1 LGERQLSG
9 SLNKKTDQEIVITN
23 ECAADNVTTTLGDD
37 DVAMLNSPAA
47 AEEDTT
53 TEAAAAAAAAGE
65 VHTMMT
71 ETKTDVTKEQVTVWN
86 KCINVLFCIYKEV
99 NSA

>member
-1 LGERQLSG
+1 M
-9 SLNKKTDQEIVITN
+9 ITN

-53 TEAAAAAAAAGE
+53 TEAAAAAGE

-86 KCINVLFCIYKEV
+86 KCINGLFCIYKEV